1 MLKTI
6 TPIDNSILV
15 EGYSSNNE
23 IETTL
28 ENAKT
33 ALRLWKNTPLKIRK
47 EAVSNFVEYFL
58 SNNEI
63 VEMLCKQI
71 EDLLLNVLEK

>member
-15 EGYSSNNE
+15 ERNYSSNNE

-33 ALRLWKNTPLKIRK
+33 ALRLWKNTPLKII
-47 EAVSNFVEYFL
+47 NIFVKIL
-58 SNNEI
+58 KSIKLKNR
-63 VEMLCKQI
+63 
-71 EDLLLNVLEK
+71 

>member
-15 EGYSSNNE
+15 ERNYSSNNE

-58 SNNEI
+58 HNSKSF
-63 VEMLCKQI
+63 CFQRK
-71 EDLLLNVLEK
+71 